1 MLQNHQYNFA
11 FHLLCTIRDFLLFVK
26 NCINQKIE
34 IEIIIKNNKMTI
46 ESDYS
51 IDLKIKHQALGFNSS
66 SLSKIATSLPSS
78 YKSIS
83 SFNNSSKSSTTS
95 SISSPSPTSSISSSS
110 SSSTSYSYS
119 LSSGVG
125 SNNTS
130 LKTEQNVL
138 EDSFSTAKSRPTPLS
153 EFILS
158 GEQQNHDIN
167 NSKSNYSNKSSSSN
181 VCLVERHRE
190 YTIIDQFPEL
200 SIEQQ
205 TNLINKWVPFCD
217 IQKKIIV
224 PDADPKKFIFNYN
237 SSNLSAKKELNYLG
251 IIDVNPDEYTQKYG
265 AELKQS
271 TDLPKYILD
280 IKTPDNLK
288 LAAEITEP
296 DIHELEGDVNALKLV
311 DLDRE
316 ELGIYRQFLQRIGI
330 TS

>member
-1 MLQNHQYNFA
+1 
-11 FHLLCTIRDFLLFVK
+11 
-26 NCINQKIE
+26 
-34 IEIIIKNNKMTI
+34 MTI
-46 ESDYS
+46 ESDFS

-66 SLSKIATSLPSS
+66 SLSKIVTSLPTS
-78 YKSIS
+78 YKSQLS
-83 SFNNSSKSSTTS
+83 YNNSSKSSTTS

-110 SSSTSYSYS
+110 SSTSYSYS

-125 SNNTS
+125 STNTS

-138 EDSFSTAKSRPTPLS
+138 EDSFNTAKSRPTPLS
-153 EFILS
+153 DFILNRD
-158 GEQQNHDIN
+158 EQLHDLT
-167 NSKSNYSNKSSSSN
+167 NSKSVYSSKSSSPS
-181 VCLVERHRE
+181 LSIDERQRE
-190 YTIIDQFPEL
+190 STIIDQFPEL

-205 TNLINKWVPFCD
+205 TNLINKWVPFGD

-224 PDADPKKFIFNYN
+224 PDAEPKKFIFNYN

-265 AELKQS
+265 AELKHS
-271 TDLPKYILD
+271 SDLPKYILD

-296 DIHELEGDVNALKLV
+296 LVHELEGDVNALKLV

-316 ELGIYRQFLQRIGI
+316 ELSIYRQYLQRMGI